1 MFRLR
6 KNSRPYTI
14 VKNLALAAGELL
26 LVPLTV
32 PHPKTAATRD
42 LIARYQRGKRLE
54 RRLLFQDLRRLQER
68 RLIEY
73 KELPD
78 NTVSITLAKGGKKY
92 ALRYRLDAMNLK
104 QDRWDGKWR
113 IILFDIPDYNK
124 KAREA
129 LRAKL
134 KEFRCYPLQKSV
146 YITPWQCSD
155 EIDFLCSVFEIPRSN
170 ILLFE
175 VSKFEGSE
183 KLRQYFQL

>member
-1 MFRLR
+1 MRLR
-6 KNSRPYTI
+6 KNSRPYDI
-14 VKNLALAAGELL
+14 VKNLALAAGDLL
-26 LVPLTV
+26 LIPLVT
-32 PHPKTAATRD
+32 PYKGNSLTRD
-42 LIARYQRGKRLE
+42 LIARYQRGKKLE
-54 RRLLFQDLRRLQER
+54 RRLLFQDLKRLQER
-68 RLIEY
+68 KLIEY

-78 NTVSITLAKGGKKY
+78 DIVSITLAKGGKKY
-92 ALRYRLDAMNLK
+92 ALRYRLDSMELK

-113 IILFDIPDYNK
+113 IILFDIPNYNK

-129 LRAKL
+129 FRMKLREL
-134 KEFRCYPLQKSV
+134 RCYLLQKSV
-146 YITPWQCSD
+146 YITPWQCAN